1 MICFGIRSW
10 ISLLIASFN
19 SSISP
24 AVSSRRPART
34 GYFAR
39 REREPEERVSR
50 TAKVLP
56 MTGASPVVTSSKMV
70 ITEPQ
75 CFDDVKEISEHLK
88 ERRSVIVNLETVTK
102 EDQRRI
108 IDFLSG
114 ATYVID
120 GSMQKISSLIY
131 LITPK
136 NVEIQNDIEK
146 KEDVENAESI
156 DNIKNADVEQGENVN
171 DVRLAVKKKYFKKIK
186 WTI

>member
-1 MICFGIRSW
+1 MISKFMGMLGLNETDEYEDEEVVDEIEETYE
-10 ISLLIASFN
+10 
-19 SSISP
+19 
-24 AVSSRRPART
+24 RPART

-39 REREPEERVSR
+39 RETEERVSR

-114 ATYVID
+114 ATYVVD
-120 GSMQKISSLIY
+120 GSIQKISTLIY

-136 NVEIQNDIEK
+136 SVEIQNDIEK
-146 KEDVENAESI
+146 AQYRSKLSFSWM
-156 DNIKNADVEQGENVN
+156 K
-171 DVRLAVKKKYFKKIK
+171 
-186 WTI
+186 

>member
-1 MICFGIRSW
+1 MSAAMISKFMGM
-10 ISLLIASFN
+10 LGLN
-19 SSISP
+19 E
-24 AVSSRRPART
+24 VDEYEDEDVVDEMEETYERPART
-34 GYFAR
+34 GYFGR
-39 REREPEERVSR
+39 SQRESEEKVTR

-114 ATYVID
+114 ATFVVD
-120 GSMQKISSLIY
+120 GSIQKISTLIY

-136 NVEIQNDIEK
+136 SVEIQNDIEK
-146 KEDVENAESI
+146 AQYRNKLSFSWM
-156 DNIKNADVEQGENVN
+156 K
-171 DVRLAVKKKYFKKIK
+171 
-186 WTI
+186 

>member
-1 MICFGIRSW
+1 MSAAMISKFMGM
-10 ISLLIASFN
+10 LGLNENEEYDEEEEVVDTAQETYE
-19 SSISP
+19 
-24 AVSSRRPART
+24 RPART

-39 REREPEERVSR
+39 RDNEEKVSR
-50 TAKVLP
+50 SAKVLP

-75 CFDDVKEISEHLK
+75 CFDDVKEIAEHLR

-114 ATYVID
+114 ATFVTE
-120 GSMQKISSLIY
+120 GSIQKISTLIY

-136 NVEIQNDIEK
+136 SVEIQNDIEK
-146 KEDVENAESI
+146 AQYRNKLSFSWM
-156 DNIKNADVEQGENVN
+156 K
-171 DVRLAVKKKYFKKIK
+171 
-186 WTI
+186 

>member
-1 MICFGIRSW
+1 MSAAMISKFMGMLRLNETEEYDEEEVIDE
-10 ISLLIASFN
+10 
-19 SSISP
+19 
-24 AVSSRRPART
+24 VEETYERPART

-39 REREPEERVSR
+39 RERDAEERVSR
-50 TAKVLP
+50 SAKVLP

-75 CFDDVKEISEHLK
+75 CFDDVREISDHLK

-114 ATYVID
+114 ATYVVE
-120 GSMQKISSLIY
+120 GSIQKISTLIY

-136 NVEIQNDIEK
+136 SVEIQNDIEK
-146 KEDVENAESI
+146 AQYRSKLSFSWM
-156 DNIKNADVEQGENVN
+156 K
-171 DVRLAVKKKYFKKIK
+171 
-186 WTI
+186 

>member
-1 MICFGIRSW
+1 MSAAMINRFMGMLGLNENEEYEEEEEVVETVQDTYERTPRAGFFGKRD
-10 ISLLIASFN
+10 
-19 SSISP
+19 
-24 AVSSRRPART
+24 T
-34 GYFAR
+34 
-39 REREPEERVSR
+39 EERISR
-50 TAKVLP
+50 SAKVLP

-114 ATYVID
+114 ATFVTE
-120 GSMQKISSLIY
+120 GSIQKISTLIY

-146 KEDVENAESI
+146 AQYRSKLSFSWM
-156 DNIKNADVEQGENVN
+156 K
-171 DVRLAVKKKYFKKIK
+171 
-186 WTI
+186 

>member
-1 MICFGIRSW
+1 MSAAMINKFMGMLGLVDESEEYIDEVEETV
-10 ISLLIASFN
+10 N
-19 SSISP
+19 ET
-24 AVSSRRPART
+24 VERPVRA
-34 GYFAR
+34 GYFGKR
-39 REREPEERVSR
+39 DSEEKISR

-146 KEDVENAESI
+146 SQYRSKLSFSWM
-156 DNIKNADVEQGENVN
+156 K
-171 DVRLAVKKKYFKKIK
+171 
-186 WTI
+186 

>member
-1 MICFGIRSW
+1 MSAAMISKFMGMLGLNETEEYDEEEI
-10 ISLLIASFN
+10 IDE
-19 SSISP
+19 
-24 AVSSRRPART
+24 VEETYERPART

-39 REREPEERVSR
+39 RENDERVSR

-56 MTGASPVVTSSKMV
+56 MTGTSPVVTSSKMV

-114 ATYVID
+114 ATYVVD
-120 GSMQKISSLIY
+120 GSIQKISTLIY

-136 NVEIQNDIEK
+136 SVEIQNDIEK
-146 KEDVENAESI
+146 AQYRSKLSFSWM
-156 DNIKNADVEQGENVN
+156 K
-171 DVRLAVKKKYFKKIK
+171 
-186 WTI
+186 

>member
-1 MICFGIRSW
+1 MSAAMINRFMGMLGLNETEDYEEEEEAVDTVQDTYERPVRAGFFGK
-10 ISLLIASFN
+10 
-19 SSISP
+19 
-24 AVSSRRPART
+24 
-34 GYFAR
+34 
-39 REREPEERVSR
+39 REKDSEERISR
-50 TAKVLP
+50 SAKVLP

-114 ATYVID
+114 ATFVTE
-120 GSMQKISSLIY
+120 GSIQKISTLIY

-146 KEDVENAESI
+146 AQYRSKLSFSWM
-156 DNIKNADVEQGENVN
+156 K
-171 DVRLAVKKKYFKKIK
+171 
-186 WTI
+186 

>member
-1 MICFGIRSW
+1 MSAAMINKFMGMLGLAEPIDEEEYMEEEAVEETVETKQPIR
-10 ISLLIASFN
+10 I
-19 SSISP
+19 
-24 AVSSRRPART
+24 
-34 GYFAR
+34 GYFANR
-39 REREPEERVSR
+39 FTNKEQEEEKITRS
-50 TAKVLP
+50 AKVLP

-75 CFDDVKEISEHLK
+75 CFDDVKEISEHLE

-102 EDQRRI
+102 DDQRRI

-146 KEDVENAESI
+146 AQYRSKLSFSWM
-156 DNIKNADVEQGENVN
+156 K
-171 DVRLAVKKKYFKKIK
+171 
-186 WTI
+186 

>member
-1 MICFGIRSW
+1 MSAAMISKFMGMLGLNEVEEYEDEEI
-10 ISLLIASFN
+10 IDE
-19 SSISP
+19 
-24 AVSSRRPART
+24 VEETYERPART
-34 GYFAR
+34 GCFAR
-39 REREPEERVSR
+39 RDRESDERVSR

-88 ERRSVIVNLETVTK
+88 ERRSVIVNLETVNK

-114 ATYVID
+114 ATFVVD
-120 GSMQKISSLIY
+120 GSIQKISTLIY

-136 NVEIQNDIEK
+136 SVEIQNDIEK
-146 KEDVENAESI
+146 AQYRNKLSFSWM
-156 DNIKNADVEQGENVN
+156 K
-171 DVRLAVKKKYFKKIK
+171 
-186 WTI
+186 

>member
-1 MICFGIRSW
+1 MSAAMISKFMGMLGLNETEEYEDEEI
-10 ISLLIASFN
+10 IDT
-19 SSISP
+19 
-24 AVSSRRPART
+24 VEDTYERPART

-39 REREPEERVSR
+39 REKEAEERVTR

-114 ATYVID
+114 AIYVID
-120 GSMQKISSLIY
+120 GNIQKFCY
-131 LITPK
+131 NRK
-136 NVEIQNDIEK
+136 
-146 KEDVENAESI
+146 
-156 DNIKNADVEQGENVN
+156 
-171 DVRLAVKKKYFKKIK
+171 
-186 WTI
+186 

>member
-1 MICFGIRSW
+1 MISKFMGMLGLNETEEYDDEEVVDEIEETYE
-10 ISLLIASFN
+10 
-19 SSISP
+19 
-24 AVSSRRPART
+24 RPART

-39 REREPEERVSR
+39 REKDNEERISR

-114 ATYVID
+114 ATYVVD
-120 GSMQKISSLIY
+120 GSIQKISTLIY

-136 NVEIQNDIEK
+136 SVEIQNDIEK
-146 KEDVENAESI
+146 AQYRNKLSFSWM
-156 DNIKNADVEQGENVN
+156 K
-171 DVRLAVKKKYFKKIK
+171 
-186 WTI
+186 

>member
-1 MICFGIRSW
+1 MSAAMINKFMGMLGLVDDGEEIVDETEE
-10 ISLLIASFN
+10 I
-19 SSISP
+19 
-24 AVSSRRPART
+24 VEEVVERPARA
-34 GYFAR
+34 GYFGR
-39 REREPEERVSR
+39 RETDEKISR
-50 TAKVLP
+50 SAKVLP

-146 KEDVENAESI
+146 SQYRSKLSFSWM
-156 DNIKNADVEQGENVN
+156 K
-171 DVRLAVKKKYFKKIK
+171 
-186 WTI
+186 

>member
-1 MICFGIRSW
+1 MSAAMISKFMGM
-10 ISLLIASFN
+10 LGLNEAEEYEEEE
-19 SSISP
+19 
-24 AVSSRRPART
+24 VLGEVEETYERPART

-39 REREPEERVSR
+39 RERETEERVSR
-50 TAKVLP
+50 SAKVLP

-114 ATYVID
+114 ATFVVE
-120 GSMQKISSLIY
+120 GSIQKISTLIY

-136 NVEIQNDIEK
+136 SVEIQNDIEK
-146 KEDVENAESI
+146 AQYRSKLSFSWM
-156 DNIKNADVEQGENVN
+156 K
-171 DVRLAVKKKYFKKIK
+171 
-186 WTI
+186 

>member
-1 MICFGIRSW
+1 MSAAMISKFMGM
-10 ISLLIASFN
+10 LGLN
-19 SSISP
+19 ETDEYEDEE
-24 AVSSRRPART
+24 VVDEVVETYERPART

-39 REREPEERVSR
+39 REKDSEERVSR
-50 TAKVLP
+50 VAKVLP

-114 ATYVID
+114 ATFVVD
-120 GSMQKISSLIY
+120 GSIQKISTLIY

-136 NVEIQNDIEK
+136 TVEIQNDIEK
-146 KEDVENAESI
+146 SQYRNKLSFSWM
-156 DNIKNADVEQGENVN
+156 K
-171 DVRLAVKKKYFKKIK
+171 
-186 WTI
+186 

>member
-1 MICFGIRSW
+1 MSAAMINKFMGMLGLAEPIDEEEYMEEEAVEETVETKQPIR
-10 ISLLIASFN
+10 I
-19 SSISP
+19 
-24 AVSSRRPART
+24 
-34 GYFAR
+34 GYFANR
-39 REREPEERVSR
+39 FTNKEQEEEKITRS
-50 TAKVLP
+50 AKVLP

-102 EDQRRI
+102 DDQRRI

-146 KEDVENAESI
+146 AQYRSKLSFSWM
-156 DNIKNADVEQGENVN
+156 K
-171 DVRLAVKKKYFKKIK
+171 
-186 WTI
+186 

>member
-1 MICFGIRSW
+1 MSAAMINKFMGM
-10 ISLLIASFN
+10 LGLN
-19 SSISP
+19 ETEEYEEEED
-24 AVSSRRPART
+24 VVETTDTYDRPART

-39 REREPEERVSR
+39 RERDTEEKVSR
-50 TAKVLP
+50 SAKVLP

-114 ATYVID
+114 ATYVTE
-120 GSMQKISSLIY
+120 GSIQKISTLIY

-136 NVEIQNDIEK
+136 SVEIQNDIEK
-146 KEDVENAESI
+146 AQYRNKLSFSWM
-156 DNIKNADVEQGENVN
+156 K
-171 DVRLAVKKKYFKKIK
+171 
-186 WTI
+186 

>member
-1 MICFGIRSW
+1 MSAAMISKFMGMLGLNETEEYDEEEI
-10 ISLLIASFN
+10 IDE
-19 SSISP
+19 
-24 AVSSRRPART
+24 VEETYERPARA
-34 GYFAR
+34 GYFAK
-39 REREPEERVSR
+39 RERDAEEKISR

-114 ATYVID
+114 ATFVVD
-120 GSMQKISSLIY
+120 GSIQKISTLIY

-136 NVEIQNDIEK
+136 TVEIQNDIEK
-146 KEDVENAESI
+146 AQYRNKLSFSWM
-156 DNIKNADVEQGENVN
+156 K
-171 DVRLAVKKKYFKKIK
+171 
-186 WTI
+186 

>member
-1 MICFGIRSW
+1 MSAAMISKFMGMLGLNEAEEYDEEEI
-10 ISLLIASFN
+10 IDE
-19 SSISP
+19 
-24 AVSSRRPART
+24 VEETYERPART

-39 REREPEERVSR
+39 RERDNEEKISR
-50 TAKVLP
+50 SAKVLP

-102 EDQRRI
+102 DDQRRI

-146 KEDVENAESI
+146 AQYRSKLSFSWM
-156 DNIKNADVEQGENVN
+156 K
-171 DVRLAVKKKYFKKIK
+171 
-186 WTI
+186 

>member
-1 MICFGIRSW
+1 MSAAMISKFMGMLGLSEAEEYEDEDI
-10 ISLLIASFN
+10 
-19 SSISP
+19 
-24 AVSSRRPART
+24 VEQVEEVYERPART

-39 REREPEERVSR
+39 REKENEEKISR

-75 CFDDVKEISEHLK
+75 CFDDVKEISDHLK

-108 IDFLSG
+108 IDFLGG
-114 ATYVID
+114 ATYVVD
-120 GSMQKISSLIY
+120 GSIQKISTLIY

-136 NVEIQNDIEK
+136 TVEIQNDIEK
-146 KEDVENAESI
+146 AQYRNKLSFSWM
-156 DNIKNADVEQGENVN
+156 K
-171 DVRLAVKKKYFKKIK
+171 
-186 WTI
+186 

>member
-1 MICFGIRSW
+1 MSAAMISKFMGM
-10 ISLLIASFN
+10 LGLN
-19 SSISP
+19 ETEEYDDEV
-24 AVSSRRPART
+24 AVDEIEETYERPVRT

-39 REREPEERVSR
+39 RDKEPEERISR
-50 TAKVLP
+50 SAKVLP

-114 ATYVID
+114 ATYVVD
-120 GSMQKISSLIY
+120 GSIQKISTLIY
-131 LITPK
+131 LITPRS
-136 NVEIQNDIEK
+136 VEIQNDIEK
-146 KEDVENAESI
+146 AQYRNKLSFSWM
-156 DNIKNADVEQGENVN
+156 K
-171 DVRLAVKKKYFKKIK
+171 
-186 WTI
+186 

>member
-1 MICFGIRSW
+1 MSAAMISKFMGM
-10 ISLLIASFN
+10 LGLNEEEEYEEAEEVVDT
-19 SSISP
+19 
-24 AVSSRRPART
+24 AVEDTYERPART

-39 REREPEERVSR
+39 REKETEKVSR
-50 TAKVLP
+50 SAKVLP

-88 ERRSVIVNLETVTK
+88 ERRSVIVNLETLTK

-114 ATYVID
+114 ATYVVD
-120 GSMQKISSLIY
+120 GSIQKISTLIY

-136 NVEIQNDIEK
+136 SVEIQNDIEK
-146 KEDVENAESI
+146 AQYRNKLSFSWM
-156 DNIKNADVEQGENVN
+156 K
-171 DVRLAVKKKYFKKIK
+171 
-186 WTI
+186 

>member
-1 MICFGIRSW
+1 MSAAMISKFMGMLGLNETEEYEDEDEVVDTIEETYE
-10 ISLLIASFN
+10 
-19 SSISP
+19 
-24 AVSSRRPART
+24 RPARM

-39 REREPEERVSR
+39 REKESEERVSR
-50 TAKVLP
+50 SAKVLP

-88 ERRSVIVNLETVTK
+88 ERRSVIVNLETLTK

-120 GSMQKISSLIY
+120 GSIQKISTLIY

-136 NVEIQNDIEK
+136 SVEIQNDIEK
-146 KEDVENAESI
+146 AQYRNKLSFSWM
-156 DNIKNADVEQGENVN
+156 K
-171 DVRLAVKKKYFKKIK
+171 
-186 WTI
+186 

>member
-1 MICFGIRSW
+1 MSAAMISKFMGM
-10 ISLLIASFN
+10 LGLNEAEEYDEEE
-19 SSISP
+19 
-24 AVSSRRPART
+24 VVDEVEETYERPART

-39 REREPEERVSR
+39 REKDNEEKVSR

-114 ATYVID
+114 ATFVVE
-120 GSMQKISSLIY
+120 GSIQKISTLIY

-136 NVEIQNDIEK
+136 TVEIQNDIEK
-146 KEDVENAESI
+146 AQYRNKLSFSWM
-156 DNIKNADVEQGENVN
+156 K
-171 DVRLAVKKKYFKKIK
+171 
-186 WTI
+186 

>member
-1 MICFGIRSW
+1 MS
-10 ISLLIASFN
+10 A
-19 SSISP
+19 
-24 AVSSRRPART
+24 AVINKFMGMLGLAEPIDEEDYIDEEAVEET
-34 GYFAR
+34 VEVKQPLKIGYFANR
-39 REREPEERVSR
+39 FTNREQDNEEKISR
-50 TAKVLP
+50 SAKVLP

-88 ERRSVIVNLETVTK
+88 DRRSVIVNLETVTK
-102 EDQRRI
+102 DDQRRI

-146 KEDVENAESI
+146 AQYRSKLSFSWM
-156 DNIKNADVEQGENVN
+156 K
-171 DVRLAVKKKYFKKIK
+171 
-186 WTI
+186 

>member
-1 MICFGIRSW
+1 MI
-10 ISLLIASFN
+10 
-19 SSISP
+19 
-24 AVSSRRPART
+24 SRFMGMLGLNDTEEYEDEEEIVNEIEETYERPART

-39 REREPEERVSR
+39 RESEEKVSR
-50 TAKVLP
+50 SAKVLP
-56 MTGASPVVTSSKMV
+56 MTGTSPVVTSSKMV

-114 ATYVID
+114 ATFVVE
-120 GSMQKISSLIY
+120 GSIQKISTLIY

-136 NVEIQNDIEK
+136 SVEIQNDIEK
-146 KEDVENAESI
+146 AQYRNKLSFSWM
-156 DNIKNADVEQGENVN
+156 K
-171 DVRLAVKKKYFKKIK
+171 
-186 WTI
+186 

>member
-1 MICFGIRSW
+1 MSAAMINKFMGMLGLAEPIDEEEY
-10 ISLLIASFN
+10 IEEEVEETVEAKQPIK
-19 SSISP
+19 
-24 AVSSRRPART
+24 V
-34 GYFAR
+34 GYFVNR
-39 REREPEERVSR
+39 FTNREQPEEKITRS
-50 TAKVLP
+50 AKVLP

-102 EDQRRI
+102 DDQRRI

-146 KEDVENAESI
+146 AQYRSKLPFSWM
-156 DNIKNADVEQGENVN
+156 K
-171 DVRLAVKKKYFKKIK
+171 
-186 WTI
+186 

>member
-1 MICFGIRSW
+1 MSAAMISKFMGMLGLNETEDYEEEEDIV
-10 ISLLIASFN
+10 IELEETYE
-19 SSISP
+19 
-24 AVSSRRPART
+24 RPART

-39 REREPEERVSR
+39 RERETEERVSR
-50 TAKVLP
+50 SAKVLP

-114 ATYVID
+114 ATYVVD
-120 GSMQKISSLIY
+120 GSIQKISTLIY

-136 NVEIQNDIEK
+136 SVEIQNDIEK
-146 KEDVENAESI
+146 AQYRSKLSFSWM
-156 DNIKNADVEQGENVN
+156 K
-171 DVRLAVKKKYFKKIK
+171 
-186 WTI
+186 

>member
-1 MICFGIRSW
+1 MSAAMISKFMGM
-10 ISLLIASFN
+10 LGLNEVEEYDDEEVVNEAEDTYE
-19 SSISP
+19 
-24 AVSSRRPART
+24 RPART

-39 REREPEERVSR
+39 REKETEERVSR

-56 MTGASPVVTSSKMV
+56 MTGAAPVITSSKMV

-75 CFDDVKEISEHLK
+75 CFDDVREISEHLK

-114 ATYVID
+114 ATFVVD
-120 GSMQKISSLIY
+120 GSIQKISTLIY

-136 NVEIQNDIEK
+136 SVEIQNDIEK
-146 KEDVENAESI
+146 SQYRSKLSFSWM
-156 DNIKNADVEQGENVN
+156 K
-171 DVRLAVKKKYFKKIK
+171 
-186 WTI
+186 

>member
-1 MICFGIRSW
+1 MSAAMINKFMGMLGLAEPIDEEEYVEEETV
-10 ISLLIASFN
+10 N
-19 SSISP
+19 ETVETKQP
-24 AVSSRRPART
+24 VKV
-34 GYFAR
+34 GYFANR
-39 REREPEERVSR
+39 FTNRNEEEKISR
-50 TAKVLP
+50 SAKVLP

-88 ERRSVIVNLETVTK
+88 DRRSVIVNLETVTK

-146 KEDVENAESI
+146 AQYRSKLSFSWM
-156 DNIKNADVEQGENVN
+156 K
-171 DVRLAVKKKYFKKIK
+171 
-186 WTI
+186 

>member
-1 MICFGIRSW
+1 MSAAMISKFMGMLGLNETEEYDDEEVVDEIEETYE
-10 ISLLIASFN
+10 
-19 SSISP
+19 
-24 AVSSRRPART
+24 RPART

-39 REREPEERVSR
+39 REKDNEERISR

-114 ATYVID
+114 ATYVVD
-120 GSMQKISSLIY
+120 GSIQKISTLIY

-136 NVEIQNDIEK
+136 SVEIQNDIEK
-146 KEDVENAESI
+146 AQYRNKLSFSWM
-156 DNIKNADVEQGENVN
+156 K
-171 DVRLAVKKKYFKKIK
+171 
-186 WTI
+186 

>member
-1 MICFGIRSW
+1 MSAAMINKFMGMLGLVENEEEYIDE
-10 ISLLIASFN
+10 AEE
-19 SSISP
+19 
-24 AVSSRRPART
+24 VVEEVVERPVRA
-34 GYFAR
+34 GYFGR
-39 REREPEERVSR
+39 RDKDSEEKISR
-50 TAKVLP
+50 SAKVLP

-146 KEDVENAESI
+146 SQYRSKLSFSWM
-156 DNIKNADVEQGENVN
+156 K
-171 DVRLAVKKKYFKKIK
+171 
-186 WTI
+186 